1 MRLKHLVSCSS
12 LVLLFV
18 GGLYPHRVWAGML
31 GAPVPRQQAFH
42 FRFELAGDS
51 FQEQLQNSGDAEAS
65 SGRGLISI
73 AFGLTNWSEIYVRAG
88 LAEFNVDE
96 ALFRGDF
103 GFAYGGGVRLR
114 LLPLPFGTLGMAG
127 QYLRFTSD
135 DDNSVGDL
143 VEGEWEE
150 IDLALGIM
158 TRRFG
163 PFEFYFGGAY
173 HQSEITLDRFP
184 AGTRTTLETEIPFRM
199 FFGAHFYPLADFPSG
214 KFIITLE
221 ARVIGETPQFTLG
234 AQYAF

>member
-12 LVLLFV
+12 LLLFV
-18 GGLYPHRVWAGML
+18 AGLCPHMVWAGML
-31 GAPVPRQQAFH
+31 GAPVPRQQPLH

-51 FQEQLQNSGDAEAS
+51 FEEKLQNSEEAEAS
-65 SGRGLISI
+65 SGRGLMSV

-88 LAEFNVDE
+88 LAEFNIDE

-114 LLPLPFGTLGMAG
+114 LLPLPFGTLGLAG

-163 PFEFYFGGAY
+163 PFEFYFGGVY
-173 HQSEITLDRFP
+173 HQSEVTLERIP
-184 AGTRTTLETEIPFRM
+184 TGTRTTLDTEIPFRI
-199 FFGAHFYPLADFPSG
+199 FFGAHFYPLTDFPSG
-214 KFIITLE
+214 KFIITVE

-234 AQYAF
+234 VQYAF

>member
-1 MRLKHLVSCSS
+1 MRLKHLLSCSS
-12 LVLLFV
+12 LLLLCL
-18 GGLYPHRVWAGML
+18 GGFCPQAVWAGML
-31 GAPVPRQQAFH
+31 GSPVPRQQALH

-51 FQEQLQNSGDAEAS
+51 FQEQLHNSGDTDAT
-65 SGRGLISI
+65 SGRGLISV

-103 GFAYGGGVRLR
+103 GFAYGGGARLR
-114 LLPLPFGTLGMAG
+114 LLSLPFGSLGVAG

-143 VEGEWEE
+143 VEGTWEE
-150 IDLALGIM
+150 IDLAVGIM

-173 HQSEITLDRFP
+173 HQSEVTLDRIP
-184 AGTRTTLETEIPFRM
+184 TGTRTTLETDIPFRM

-214 KFIITLE
+214 KFVVTFE
-221 ARVIGETPQFTLG
+221 ARLIGETPQFTLG
-234 AQYAF
+234 IQYAF